1 MRLNGV
7 DPSCPNPSTPW
18 RRCRHKSLTDRLKP
32 SDECCQ
38 NYVSWTDTSTALLCG
53 ETERFSACSVEQNLT
68 TTYSCAIWQNE
79 ANFSQFIQYLTN
91 TNSSNRR
98 RRSPSLSPRQTRIL
112 QCAPSPLEQP
122 PRRTR
127 GSAKARRL
135 LSATKP

>member
-1 MRLNGV
+1 MRLTGV

-38 NYVSWTDTSTALLCG
+38 NCVSWTDTSTALLCG

-68 TTYSCAIWQNE
+68 TTCSCAIWQNE

-91 TNSSNRR
+91 KTVVIGVEGHR
-98 RRSPSLSPRQTRIL
+98 PCLHGK
-112 QCAPSPLEQP
+112 
-122 PRRTR
+122 R
-127 GSAKARRL
+127 GFCSA
-135 LSATKP
+135 